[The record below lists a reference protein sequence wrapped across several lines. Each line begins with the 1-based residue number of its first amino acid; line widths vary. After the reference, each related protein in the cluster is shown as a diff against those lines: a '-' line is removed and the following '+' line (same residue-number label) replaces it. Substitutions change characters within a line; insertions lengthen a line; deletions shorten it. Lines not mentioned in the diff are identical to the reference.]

1 MNGWNLSTFPMYH
14 VKGLWKNTNKNNNT
28 KTKGEKV
35 ETDKRKRR
43 RKRRKKKKEKKIAWW
58 VPRVHGFF
66 NWVTT
71 NFPRLVSSS
80 ASAASPPFVLHP
92 TTRLGQIGLFFF
104 IFFFF
109 FFLIQLYCKN
119 WILFCVWIIWDVFW
133 EWSKVR
139 SACSSQQLCFFLFCF
154 SVFFFFFFFFKVQ
167 IQREPWETVWSRF
180 SEPCGWTAVRTASCF
195 FGIDRF
201 LSL

>member
-1 MNGWNLSTFPMYH
+1 MYH

-28 KTKGEKV
+28 KTKREKV

-43 RKRRKKKKEKKIAWW
+43 RKRRKKKKEKKKARW

-71 NFPRLVSSS
+71 NFPHDSCHLLRPLPHRRSSS
-80 ASAASPPFVLHP
+80 TPPLDWVRSACSSS
-92 TTRLGQIGLFFF
+92 FFC
-104 IFFFF
+104 F
-109 FFLIQLYCKN
+109 FFLIQLYCKK

-139 SACSSQQLCFFLFCF
+139 SACSSQQLCFFLFLF
-154 SVFFFFFFFFKVQ
+154 IFFFFLRFRFKGN
-167 IQREPWETVWSRF
+167 REKRSDHGSQNRAVEPRF
-180 SEPCGWTAVRTASCF
+180 ERLPA
-195 FGIDRF
+195 F
-201 LSL
+201 LALTGS